1 LELGQQ
7 IETSVGD
14 QPTRKPVPKRAE
26 SRNAIKL
33 KEIERLTQLTEVLEL
48 MEETHKDKN
57 WIMERIRANHLKI
70 SLKPSM
76 GSVGILKACP
86 PNFIFHLLGL
96 LKFSE
101 IDVFEGP
108 PPLTTTY
115 HWFFTDI
122 VASSDPTITT
132 NEQARKI
139 IVLNKLIERTEVFRR
154 RDPDSTLILPTGDG
168 MAIGFSDSPEKPLL
182 LALEL
187 HKDLSRYN
195 TQKTKERDRLYLRIG
210 LDSGPVYII
219 EDLNGKEN
227 VWGPGII
234 MARRVMDLARDMNI
248 IASSK
253 IANDIRTLRPE
264 YKNIMHPIGDYSLKH
279 GLKILIYNVYGEG
292 FGNKKAP
299 TSDKV
304 QKSTAS
310 DESLKTVNRFIY
322 GQIQIIL
329 EIKDISNMMTH
340 HHMNWNLV
348 NISDQPVDRI
358 FYYLDGDVPRNFPDM
373 NVVVKDEENQELE
386 MISLNVNKPYH
397 KEFYIRLRKP
407 LKPRQKGRWVNL
419 EYDWEEPDRHY
430 FYRCA
435 SNCNKFSYSLTA
447 PKALQINQK
456 VVYVDVESG
465 EKRYAKIPAAVK
477 YLEDKTQITWEAT
490 KLAAHDAYRFDW

>member
-1 LELGQQ
+1 M
-7 IETSVGD
+7 
-14 QPTRKPVPKRAE
+14 
-26 SRNAIKL
+26 SRPA
-33 KEIERLTQLTEVLEL
+33 R
-48 MEETHKDKN
+48 
-57 WIMERIRANHLKI
+57 
-70 SLKPSM
+70 
-76 GSVGILKACP
+76 
-86 PNFIFHLLGL
+86 
-96 LKFSE
+96 
-101 IDVFEGP
+101 
-108 PPLTTTY
+108 
-115 HWFFTDI
+115 
-122 VASSDPTITT
+122 SS
-132 NEQARKI
+132 
-139 IVLNKLIERTEVFRR
+139 VLNKLIERTEVFRR

-219 EDLNGKEN
+219 VDLNGKEN

-310 DESLKTVNRFIY
+310 DETLKTVNRFIY

-435 SNCNKFSYSLTA
+435 SNCNKFSYTLTA

-465 EKRYAKIPAAVK
+465 EKRYAKIPASVK

-490 KLAAHDAYRFDW
+490 KLADHDAYRFDW